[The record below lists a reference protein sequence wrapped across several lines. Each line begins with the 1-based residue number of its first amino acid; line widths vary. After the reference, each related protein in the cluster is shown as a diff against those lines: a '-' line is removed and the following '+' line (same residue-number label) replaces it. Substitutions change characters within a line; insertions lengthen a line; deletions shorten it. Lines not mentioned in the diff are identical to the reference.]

1 LNIPS
6 NIEANKATKEG
17 ATLLYPI
24 EPYYTLAS
32 LKRLAKEKANDSLA
46 QL

>member
-1 LNIPS
+1 M
-6 NIEANKATKEG
+6 KADKAVKEG
-17 ATLLYPI
+17 ATLPHPI

>member
-1 LNIPS
+1 LNIPG
-6 NIEANKATKEG
+6 NVKANKVIKEG
-17 ATLLYPI
+17 ITLSHLI

-32 LKRLAKEKANDSLA
+32 LKRLAKEKVKDSLA

>member
-1 LNIPS
+1 MK
-6 NIEANKATKEG
+6 ANKAIKEG
-17 ATLLYPI
+17 VTLPHLI

-46 QL
+46 